1 MTIGI
6 LHKGANSIFFNRL
19 PDFWLEVVTGLI
31 ILLGMFGWMDLMIYA
46 KWFKPVD
53 IEDTSFV
60 PHTDQY
66 KTFWDYY
73 NKTAPVFADPKTQK
87 VQI

>member
-1 MTIGI
+1 MTTNRLAFNNNIKMKLSVIFGILHMTIGI
-6 LHKGANSIFFNRL
+6 LHKGANSIFFKRL

-60 PHTDQY
+60 PHTD
-66 KTFWDYY
+66 
-73 NKTAPVFADPKTQK
+73 
-87 VQI
+87 